1 MISYAR
7 GADAG
12 AGAGVM
18 AAILKTRIT
27 TKPGETRVR
36 EEEMTTRQKEARNDE
51 ILAALNWQAGLD
63 NCQLT

>member
-1 MISYAR
+1 MPR

-18 AAILKTRIT
+18 AAILRTRIT
-27 TKPGETRVR
+27 TEPGETRVR

-51 ILAALNWQAGLD
+51 ILAAWIGRLGWTTAS
-63 NCQLT
+63 